1 MIYNKCMKLGQVVLE
16 KPTFA
21 KAMAGKSAK
30 EHKVVIRHM
39 DKDDAEPMRAYI
51 NKLSKEQTFVTFQ
64 GEEVT
69 IEEERDYTVGAIKK
83 IESGAMVKLLLIVDG
98 LVAGIAESS
107 LGVRTHS
114 HVGGFGLSI
123 DSSVRG
129 MGLGRLL
136 LETTIGEAKKGLKGL
151 RMVELSVFENNE
163 IAINLYKS
171 CGFVEVAR
179 IPEKIFYKGDYID
192 EIVMVLKV

>member
-1 MIYNKCMKLGQVVLE
+1 MKLGQIILE
-16 KPTFA
+16 KSILA
-21 KAMAGKSAK
+21 KVRARKPAK
-30 EHKVVIRHM
+30 EHKVIIRHM
-39 DKDDAEPMRAYI
+39 DKDDAEPMREYI
-51 NKLSKEQTFVTFQ
+51 NKLSKERTFITFQ
-64 GEEVT
+64 GEELTVEDERKHVEEAT
-69 IEEERDYTVGAIKK
+69 IK
-83 IESGAMVKLLLIVDG
+83 INKGTCVKLLLFVDG
-98 LVAGIAESS
+98 KLSGISEVG

-114 HVGGFGLSI
+114 HVGGLGLSV

-129 MGLGRLL
+129 MGLGRLFLETL
-136 LETTIGEAKKGLKGL
+136 LEVVKKELKGL